1 MYVAETYKLLLM
13 SRMQRLYRT
22 IRLKMRTSFPEAV
35 ATRMQGR
42 MHSLATGRPPLQLQR
57 GAAHTQSTLSS
68 TAGESPFGP
77 GSADGDIL
85 RAHQRHDPRQHVYGA
100 RCFLFLFLARGPL
113 SLFFSIFTPCRFLL
127 RHAADVS
134 LATRVT
140 SGHAWICTL
149 SLAAVSSQTHC
160 MYVGQPP
167 LIHARDARGRGR
179 RRRRESSMRAATTS
193 GCHRRHPIH
202 APLPLS

>member
-1 MYVAETYKLLLM
+1 M
-13 SRMQRLYRT
+13 
-22 IRLKMRTSFPEAV
+22 KMRTQFSGGV
-35 ATRMQGR
+35 ATQGR
-42 MHSLATGRPPLQLQR
+42 QRRSPDAAGGRLATHAATGRVDRAPR
-57 GAAHTQSTLSS
+57 ATKRRRTHSKHTLKHSRRVSI
-68 TAGESPFGP
+68 GP

-85 RAHQRHDPRQHVYGA
+85 KGSSATRPAAA
-100 RCFLFLFLARGPL
+100 RLRREMLFKARGPL

-160 MYVGQPP
+160 MYVRQPP

-202 APLPLS
+202 APLPLSYISRPR